1 MTTMTS
7 HDRVRIIVVE
17 GAEFVR
23 RGICGVL
30 AQHGEPFELAA
41 EISRAAALPQACELL
56 TPDVVVLSLRSE
68 GEYLED
74 LRMLREALEV
84 QTPALAIVLLEHDGI
99 DGVIEAVRA
108 GANGVLLREASAG
121 TLLAAIHDVLA
132 GGAVLDPRLA
142 RNLFAR
148 LATGS
153 GAGQGMMAPGMDP
166 AVAGALSRREREVLQ
181 ALARGYRNKEISM
194 QLGVSVGT
202 VKTHLRH
209 IFRKLHVADRT
220 AAVLIALQGKLP
232 KAA

>member
-30 AQHGEPFELAA
+30 TQHGEPFELAA

-56 TPDVVVLSLRSE
+56 APDVIVLSLRSE
-68 GEYLED
+68 AEQVED

-84 QTPALAIVLLEHDGI
+84 QSAAVAIVLVEQDGI
-99 DGVIEAVRA
+99 GGVIEAVRA
-108 GANGVLLREASAG
+108 GANGVLLRETSAG
-121 TLLAAIHDVLA
+121 TLLAAIHDVLE
-132 GGAVLDPRLA
+132 GGAALDPRLA
-142 RNLFAR
+142 RSLFDR
-148 LATGS
+148 LATEG
-153 GAGQGMMAPGMDP
+153 GDGRGIMEPGMDP

-181 ALARGYRNKEISM
+181 ALATGCRNKEISV

-220 AAVLIALQGKLP
+220 SAVLIALQGKLP